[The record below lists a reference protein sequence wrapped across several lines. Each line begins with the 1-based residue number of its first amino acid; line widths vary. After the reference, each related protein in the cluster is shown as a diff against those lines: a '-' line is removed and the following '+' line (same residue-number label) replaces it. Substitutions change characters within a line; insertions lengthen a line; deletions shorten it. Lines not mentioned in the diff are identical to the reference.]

1 MKKLTV
7 LLVLAVV
14 LVFTMGTSAQEF
26 SAENMKFVGGV
37 TYNTYDGTVTVD
49 GTALPSIEQPEVEV
63 GYGFFAGGQYWFDPQ
78 MAVELGYDMANSK
91 VDGDDSS
98 ISGFYAKFVYKA
110 NMMFDIKGGLGS
122 YSMKVDN
129 PENTEGNGLGIL
141 IGGEYKYPI
150 NKEMSLVGT
159 ANYRMLEIDIDNTEV
174 ETLINMSGFSIG
186 GGVCVKF

>member
-49 GTALPSIEQPEVEV
+49 GEEIVDQPEVKA
-63 GYGFFAGGQYWFDPQ
+63 GYDFFAGGQYWFDPQ

-91 VDGDDSS
+91 VGGDDSS

-110 NMMFDIKGGLGS
+110 NMMF
-122 YSMKVDN
+122 
-129 PENTEGNGLGIL
+129 
-141 IGGEYKYPI
+141 
-150 NKEMSLVGT
+150 
-159 ANYRMLEIDIDNTEV
+159 
-174 ETLINMSGFSIG
+174 
-186 GGVCVKF
+186 